1 MHLHLLEHPS
11 RVKGSQTDRCNHDH
25 NAIQPDEVWL
35 GLHDRIAPP
44 FGHLADTEDATGED
58 GDVGQGQTG
67 DEEPKALAVEELD
80 GSGLEA

>member
-1 MHLHLLEHPS
+1 M
-11 RVKGSQTDRCNHDH
+11 KGSQTDRCNHDH